1 MQCLIEKYK
10 YMFNLIAFFKIL
22 NVGTHTMGD
31 ELKFCYGCNQFLS
44 RWTVLRHA
52 KYKTCV
58 NTAVEN
64 IHVRKRKRR
73 GSESAGLGFMFYF
86 NRNLILS
93 YSQCTPRIKGINVFL
108 KWSYAMFLSS
118 YQCWWF
124 FQLSI
129 RVFFLILKTYCLLP
143 KSALICPMFLLF
155 DFKVKVRAWH
165 VYL

>member
-1 MQCLIEKYK
+1 MRLHEHWITLGQFQLFFDTFYFTLNTLLSYLNVSFITLRKFQNFLLQNLSRPPPQQCILLFVPAGQFQSWNRVLMQCLIEKYK

-73 GSESAGLGFMFYF
+73 GSESAGLGYMFYF
-86 NRNLILS
+86 NRN
-93 YSQCTPRIKGINVFL
+93 
-108 KWSYAMFLSS
+108 
-118 YQCWWF
+118 
-124 FQLSI
+124 
-129 RVFFLILKTYCLLP
+129 
-143 KSALICPMFLLF
+143 
-155 DFKVKVRAWH
+155 
-165 VYL
+165 